1 MSTISS
7 LRSIENEHD
16 VYKGKD
22 CIKTFFGF
30 LREYIMK
37 TITFKKK
44 KRKLLTKVQE
54 ESYENIKIAKEKIKI
69 NPWNIKD
76 IVKLEIIVIIKGDIE
91 VLLIAYVI

>member
-30 LREYIMK
+30 LREYTMK
-37 TITFKKK
+37 TINFKKK

-54 ESYENIKIAKEKIKI
+54 ESYENIKITNEKIKV
-69 NPWNIKD
+69 NPWKIKD

-91 VLLIAYVI
+91 VLRIAYVI

>member
-30 LREYIMK
+30 LREYTMK
-37 TITFKKK
+37 TINFKKK

-54 ESYENIKIAKEKIKI
+54 ESYENIKITNEKIKV
-69 NPWNIKD
+69 NP
-76 IVKLEIIVIIKGDIE
+76 
-91 VLLIAYVI
+91 

>member
-1 MSTISS
+1 MSSISS

-22 CIKTFFGF
+22 CIKTFSGF
-30 LREYIMK
+30 LREYTMK
-37 TITFKKK
+37 TINFKKK

-54 ESYENIKIAKEKIKI
+54 ESYENIKITNEKIKV
-69 NPWNIKD
+69 NPWKIKD

-91 VLLIAYVI
+91 VLRIAYVI